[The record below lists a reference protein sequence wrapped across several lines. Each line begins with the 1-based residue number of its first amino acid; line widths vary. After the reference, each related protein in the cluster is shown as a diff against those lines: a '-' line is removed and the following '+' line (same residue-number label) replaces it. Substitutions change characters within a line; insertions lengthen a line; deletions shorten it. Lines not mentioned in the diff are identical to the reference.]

1 MTWGR
6 TLTDVP
12 SNNVATLAAWLHTFD
27 LVALGESLGD
37 ELATELCHG
46 NRRAQVTLEH
56 ADLACILGAAASR
69 GAVRFVQSAET
80 RALVA
85 GEPDALAAVLE
96 TVRTA
101 LGLLCQDPASKPQA
115 ERAADATTA
124 IHLLGQLVARWQ
136 AA

>member
-1 MTWGR
+1 
-6 TLTDVP
+6 VP

-27 LVALGESLGD
+27 LVGLGESLGD

-46 NRRAQVTLEH
+46 DRRAQVTLEH

-80 RALVA
+80 RAQVE
-85 GEPDALAAVLE
+85 GDSDDALAVALE

-101 LGLLCQDPASKPQA
+101 LDLICTPADAAPADVRA
-115 ERAADATTA
+115 ERATRAV
-124 IHLLGQLVARWQ
+124 HLLGQLVRRWP